1 MADVTQP
8 RLVSVIGGGSWGTAL
23 AIVLARSGNRVQLL
37 VRDEGQAATI
47 NRTRINARY
56 LPHATLPAAIH
67 ASVSWPQQLHA
78 SQLIVYALPCA
89 ALTSTLPLL
98 VPVAAPVVA
107 ACKGLDAATGQRM
120 DTLLKDAVG
129 AQRSLLLSGPSFADE
144 VACGM
149 PTAITLAAEDLR
161 NAATVADYFDHS
173 NFRIYLNDDLTGV
186 ALGGALKNII
196 AIAAGIAQG
205 LELGHNAMAALVT
218 RGTAEMTRLA
228 VACGARKET
237 LYGLSGLGDLVLT
250 CNGGQSRNRR
260 LGQALAGGMTLEQA
274 RATIGQVA
282 EGEHTART
290 ALALAQSHHIEV
302 PIIAAVC
309 GVLNGTCDVRQ
320 ALEQLMARP
329 TKTECS

>member
-1 MADVTQP
+1 MTKQ

-23 AIVLARSGNRVQLL
+23 AIVLARGGNRVQLL
-37 VRDEGQAATI
+37 IRDAAQADTI
-47 NRTRINARY
+47 NSTRRNARY
-56 LPHATLPAAIH
+56 LPHAQLPAAIH
-67 ASVSWPQQLHA
+67 ASVIQPHHLHA
-78 SQLIVYALPCA
+78 SQLIIYALPCA
-89 ALTSTLPLL
+89 ALTATLPLL
-98 VPVAAPVVA
+98 APIAAPVVA

-120 DTLLKDAVG
+120 DTMLQDALG
-129 AQRSLLLSGPSFADE
+129 AERSLLLSGPSFADE

-149 PTAITLAAEDLR
+149 PTAITLAAAKIS
-161 NAATVADYFDHS
+161 NAAAVADYFDHS
-173 NFRIYLNDDLTGV
+173 NFRIYLHDDLTGV
-186 ALGGALKNII
+186 ALGGALKNVI

-260 LGQALAGGMTLEQA
+260 LGQALAGGMNLEQA
-274 RATIGQVA
+274 RAAIGQVA
-282 EGEHTART
+282 EGEHTAHT
-290 ALALAQSHHIEV
+290 ALTLAQQHNIEV

-309 GVLNGTCDVRQ
+309 SVLDTTCNVRQ
-320 ALEQLMARP
+320 ALEQLMTRP
-329 TKTECS
+329 TKTEFS